1 MKGIVSNIQ
10 RASLHDGPGLR
21 TTVFLKGCNMACA
34 WCHNPETID
43 MAPEI
48 LEYPEKCINCGKCDE
63 DCFSG
68 AKVLCG
74 KEYTAKEVVEE
85 ALLDKDY
92 YFPDGGIT
100 ISGGEPLCQ
109 PKFTLEILKLAKEAE
124 IHTAIET
131 NLNVPY
137 HILEEILPFIDLIMA
152 DLKTYDT
159 VTHKKYTLTP
169 NNLVLENLLKLKN
182 IDKPLIIRTPLI
194 AGINDSP
201 DEIENVAMFLSQ
213 FDNLLYYEIL
223 PYHAL
228 GLSKNSVKNQQS
240 RFSAPT
246 KEQIEELTKIAAKH
260 LKNIYVAGV
269 KKIKTEEL
277 TRV

>member
-137 HILEEILPFIDLIMA
+137 HILEEMLPFIDLIMA

-201 DEIENVAMFLSQ
+201 DEIENITLFLSQ
-213 FDNLLYYEIL
+213 FDNLLYYELL